1 MLHRSRGVPLALSI
15 GLTMSS
21 VSLAHH
27 SVTGQFDP
35 SKPLSL
41 TGVVSKVEWVN
52 PHIYVHLDVSDEQGT
67 VTTWAFETVPV
78 AMARRAGLTKETL
91 MGNGEPMTIDG
102 IAAKDATLRLG
113 FIYKITFADG
123 RYVQLSASR

>member
-1 MLHRSRGVPLALSI
+1 LALSI